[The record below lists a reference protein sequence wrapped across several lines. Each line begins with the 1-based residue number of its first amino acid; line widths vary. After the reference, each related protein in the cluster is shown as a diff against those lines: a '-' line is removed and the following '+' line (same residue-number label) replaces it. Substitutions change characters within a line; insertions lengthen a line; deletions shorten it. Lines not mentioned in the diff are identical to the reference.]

1 MRLARLLASAVAV
14 VALVAATTGSAVA
27 RGLIRDAEIER
38 TIRMMADPIFDAAG
52 LGPDAVD
59 IYIRQDPAVNAFV
72 GGGRAMVLNTGL
84 LQRFENPGA
93 VIGVIA
99 HETGHVT
106 GGHVT
111 RRAIT
116 AREFSGPAAI
126 AVALGAAAAAAS
138 GSGQAGAAVA
148 LGGQQALQRAF
159 LAYTR
164 AEEAAADQAGVAY
177 MTRAGF
183 DPAGMLEV
191 LKLFRGQEVFQSAR
205 ADPWARTHPMSAERM
220 SLLENKVA
228 ESRARGAAM
237 DPEIAY
243 WHERMR
249 AKLDGFIDRPERV
262 LSRLDTAAEPDS
274 EINLYRRAIA
284 EFRMSETDRALATL
298 DRLLKLRPKDPFY
311 RELRGQIL
319 FESGRPAEAVP
330 AYREAVAL
338 APDEPLIAGA
348 LGRALLASGQDDEAL
363 KVLERAARDDPGD
376 ARVLRDLA
384 TAYGRA
390 GRDGD
395 AALATAERMALA
407 GQFEDAAIQA
417 GRAMDLLP
425 RGSPGWRRA
434 EDIDAAARLAH
445 DRD

>member
-1 MRLARLLASAVAV
+1 MRLVRFLATAVAAV
-14 VALVAATTGSAVA
+14 SLAAATPAAA

-38 TIRMMADPIFDAAG
+38 TIRMMADPVFDAAD
-52 LGPDAVD
+52 LGRDAVE
-59 IYIRQDPAVNAFV
+59 IYIRQDPSVNAFV
-72 GGGRAMVLNTGL
+72 GGGQAMVLNTGL
-84 LQRFENPGA
+84 LQRFDDPGA

-99 HETGHVT
+99 HETGHIT
-106 GGHVT
+106 GGHIT

-126 AVALGAAAAAAS
+126 AMALGAAAAAAS

-164 AEEAAADQAGVAY
+164 AVEAAADQAAVAY
-177 MTRAGF
+177 MTRAGV
-183 DPAGMLEV
+183 DPAGLLEV
-191 LKLFRGQEVFQSAR
+191 MKLFRGQEVFQTAR
-205 ADPWARTHPMSAERM
+205 ADPYARTHPMSAERM
-220 SLLENKVA
+220 SLLDKKIA
-228 ESRARGAAM
+228 EARTRGAPL
-237 DPEIAY
+237 DPALHY
-243 WHERMR
+243 WFERMR
-249 AKLDGFIDRPERV
+249 AKLDGFLDRPERV
-262 LSRLDTAAEPDS
+262 LSRLDTAADPES
-274 EINLYRRAIA
+274 EANLYRRAIA

-298 DRLLKLRPKDPFY
+298 DRLLALRPKDPFY

-338 APDEPLIAGA
+338 APDEPLIAGS
-348 LGRALLASGQDDEAL
+348 LGRALLAAGQDAEAL

-417 GRAMDLLP
+417 RRAMDLLP

-434 EDIDAAARLAH
+434 EDIDAVSRLEH
-445 DRD
+445 ERR